1 MRNSAAA
8 DRLSVMTAYRKILVG
23 YDDSEQARDA
33 LALGRQLA
41 DVSGAALVVGGIFP
55 LDPIWGSSVDQSFRE
70 TEANYA
76 RRVKEAARAVG
87 AEADAYPSSS
97 AARGLHNLAE
107 EIGADLIVVGS
118 SHRGRAGQAL
128 AGGVGTTLLHGAGS
142 AVAVASRGFREEP
155 AAVKTIV
162 VGFDGSAEA
171 GQALV
176 SAWQLAK
183 QAGATLKLISVAVPP
198 PLAAV
203 RTEAGR
209 QELLDAIRDA
219 VRDMLTEA
227 RNTVPDGIELE
238 TTLITGDPVEALK
251 DVAGALGTILVV
263 GSRGYGPLRRVLL
276 GSVSAKLVAGAPC
289 PVLVTPRGIAEQ
301 RPRRSPGRDRDGVVT
316 LSNAPVLL
324 AYDGSPSSAV
334 AIAAAGRLVKS
345 RHAVVSNVWAR
356 RSALDA
362 TQRTA
367 AEGVRLA
374 EAAGFRAEPLCVPER
389 DHPWHALLDAARSA
403 GASMVVAGAQGLS
416 GIRRA
421 LLGSVSTG
429 LVHHAELPVL
439 VVPTGS
445 SERIPAR
452 PAASLLRRV
461 GSLRTARSAPRAS
474 SSPPPRRWCST
485 SGSRGSRMRPHSP
498 APAGR

>member
-1 MRNSAAA
+1 MRESAAA
-8 DRLSVMTAYRKILVG
+8 GRLSVMTGYGKILVG
-23 YDDSEQARDA
+23 YDDSEQGRDA

-41 DVSGAALVVGGIFP
+41 DVSGAALVVGGVFP
-55 LDPIWGSSVDQSFRE
+55 LDPIWGSSVDPYFRE

-76 RRVKEAARAVG
+76 RRVEEAARAVG
-87 AEADAYPSSS
+87 AQAEAYPSSS
-97 AARGLHNLAE
+97 AARGLHDLAE

-183 QAGATLKLISVAVPP
+183 QAGATLKLISVAVSP

-203 RTEAGR
+203 RTEVGR

-227 RNTVPDGIELE
+227 RNTVPEGIELE

-251 DVAGALGTILVV
+251 DVAGAPGTILVV

-301 RPRRSPGRDRDGVVT
+301 RPHGR
-316 LSNAPVLL
+316 
-324 AYDGSPSSAV
+324 
-334 AIAAAGRLVKS
+334 
-345 RHAVVSNVWAR
+345 
-356 RSALDA
+356 
-362 TQRTA
+362 
-367 AEGVRLA
+367 
-374 EAAGFRAEPLCVPER
+374 RAEI
-389 DHPWHALLDAARSA
+389 AT
-403 GASMVVAGAQGLS
+403 AS
-416 GIRRA
+416 
-421 LLGSVSTG
+421 
-429 LVHHAELPVL
+429 
-439 VVPTGS
+439 
-445 SERIPAR
+445 
-452 PAASLLRRV
+452 
-461 GSLRTARSAPRAS
+461 
-474 SSPPPRRWCST
+474 
-485 SGSRGSRMRPHSP
+485 
-498 APAGR
+498 

>member
-1 MRNSAAA
+1 MRENAAA

-41 DVSGAALVVGGIFP
+41 DVSGAALVVGGVFP
-55 LDPIWGSSVDQSFRE
+55 LDPIWGSSVDPYFRE

-76 RRVKEAARAVG
+76 RQVEEAARAVG
-87 AEADAYPSSS
+87 AEAEAYPSSS
-97 AARGLHNLAE
+97 AARGLHDLAE

-128 AGGVGTTLLHGAGS
+128 AGSVGTTLLHGAGS
-142 AVAVASRGFREEP
+142 AVAVAPRGFREEP

-219 VRDMLTEA
+219 VRETLTEA
-227 RNTVPDGIELE
+227 RNTVPEGIELE

-251 DVAGALGTILVV
+251 DVAGAPGTILVV

-276 GSVSAKLVAGAPC
+276 GSVSGKLVAGAPC

-301 RPRRSPGRDRDGVVT
+301 RPHGR
-316 LSNAPVLL
+316 
-324 AYDGSPSSAV
+324 
-334 AIAAAGRLVKS
+334 
-345 RHAVVSNVWAR
+345 
-356 RSALDA
+356 
-362 TQRTA
+362 
-367 AEGVRLA
+367 
-374 EAAGFRAEPLCVPER
+374 RAEI
-389 DHPWHALLDAARSA
+389 AT
-403 GASMVVAGAQGLS
+403 AS
-416 GIRRA
+416 
-421 LLGSVSTG
+421 
-429 LVHHAELPVL
+429 
-439 VVPTGS
+439 
-445 SERIPAR
+445 
-452 PAASLLRRV
+452 
-461 GSLRTARSAPRAS
+461 
-474 SSPPPRRWCST
+474 
-485 SGSRGSRMRPHSP
+485 
-498 APAGR
+498 